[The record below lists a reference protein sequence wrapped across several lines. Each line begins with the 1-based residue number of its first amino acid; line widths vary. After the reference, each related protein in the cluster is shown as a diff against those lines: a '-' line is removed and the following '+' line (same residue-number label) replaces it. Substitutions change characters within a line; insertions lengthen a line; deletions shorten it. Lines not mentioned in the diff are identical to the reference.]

1 MKVNL
6 VHGDC
11 AQALREIPSNS
22 VDLILT
28 DCPYKVVQG
37 GRTGVKTPR
46 GGIFSTHHEEFKS
59 GKVFSENSIDFI
71 DWLPIVFEKLK
82 NKSHC
87 YIMINGRNL
96 KDLQIAAE
104 KSGFTYQNL
113 LVWDKGNL
121 TPNRYYMQGAEFILM
136 LTKNGS
142 RSINNMGTSNIFR
155 HKNEIGKK
163 DHPSKKPVSL
173 MELLIMNSTNEG
185 DIVLDPFM
193 GTGSTGVACLNTGRV
208 FIGIEKDLRYF
219 ELARQKILEIKG
231 ILNESEH

>member
-1 MKVNL
+1 MTNL
-6 VHGDC
+6 IHGDS
-11 AQALREIPSNS
+11 LEVLHEISSNS
-22 VDLILT
+22 IDLILT

-37 GRTGVKTPR
+37 GRTGEKTPR
-46 GGIFSTHHEEFKS
+46 GGIFSTHHEGFKS

-96 KDLQIAAE
+96 KDLQLAAE
-104 KSGFTYQNL
+104 KSGFSYQNL

-121 TPNRYYMQGAEFILM
+121 TPNRYYMQGVEFILM

-155 HKNEIGKK
+155 NKNEVGKK
-163 DHPSKKPVSL
+163 DHPSMKPVSL
-173 MELLIMNSTNEG
+173 MEILILNSTNEN
-185 DIVLDPFM
+185 DTVLDPFM
-193 GTGSTGVACLNTGRV
+193 GTGSTGVACCYSNRN
-208 FIGIEKDLRYF
+208 FIGIEKDFNYF
-219 ELARQKILEIKG
+219 SIAKNKIFKMKG